1 MIELATPE
9 QLDAM
14 RPTVREFYDKFVKK
28 HNKTSTGT
36 LIVNYVHLT
45 TPECG
50 QLSFYDTRYTHPEAK
65 PVFTVSYK
73 TSYTRGK
80 DYEYVIWSERISNA
94 KFAQYNS
101 DHYTQ
106 STKDVNK
113 AVSIALKYSHART
126 WWEIAKGSQ
135 RDAQKAHQNWE
146 SEPRGKLHGFGVTDA
161 MLYKELR
168 NLVAQGVTFITSE
181 FNKSV
186 LLLDEYAEWENRV
199 KRTVPMR
206 AVIEEDGKFY
216 MPEDIRK
223 GARKFESLEDT
234 PEELR
239 GKLSMLKLM
248 GEGFVPEVG
257 YRAADGVY
265 WVYVSKEEATKL
277 TNLV

>member
-1 MIELATPE
+1 MIELSTPK

-14 RPTVREFYDKFVKK
+14 RPALREFYDKFVKK

-36 LIVNYVHLT
+36 LIVNYVHL
-45 TPECG
+45 PNSECG
-50 QLSFYDTRYTHPEAK
+50 QLNFYDVRYTHPEAK

-126 WWEIAKGSQ
+126 WWEIASGSQ
-135 RDAQKAHQNWE
+135 KEAQNAHQNWE
-146 SEPRGKLHGFGVTDA
+146 SEPRGKLYGFGVDKGD
-161 MLYKELR
+161 LYKELK
-168 NLVAQGVTFITSE
+168 NLVSQGVTFVTPA

-186 LLLDEYAEWENRV
+186 LLLDEYAEWEDRV

-206 AVIEEDGKFY
+206 AVIEENGKFY
-216 MPEDIRK
+216 MPQDVTKEVRRFECLEDI
-223 GARKFESLEDT
+223 

-248 GEGFVPEVG
+248 GEGFVPDVG
-257 YRAADGVY
+257 YRAEDGVY
-265 WVYVSKEEATKL
+265 WVYVSREEAAKL
-277 TNLV
+277 I

>member
-14 RPTVREFYDKFVKK
+14 RPALREFYDKFIKK

-36 LIVNYVHLT
+36 LRVNYIHLSN
-45 TPECG
+45 PVCG
-50 QLSFYDTRYTHPEAK
+50 QLDFYDTRYTHAEAK
-65 PVFTVSYK
+65 PILRVSYK

-80 DYEYVIWSERISNA
+80 DYEYVVYSDRIVNN
-94 KFAQYNS
+94 KFAHYNS

-113 AVSIALKYSHART
+113 AVNVAIKHSHART

-135 RDAQKAHQNWE
+135 REAQQAHQEWE
-146 SEPRGKLHGFGVTDA
+146 SEPRGKLYGFGVADA
-161 MLYKELR
+161 ALYKELR
-168 NLVAQGVTFITSE
+168 NLVAQGVTFVTSE
-181 FNKSV
+181 FNKCV
-186 LLLDEYAEWENRV
+186 TLLDDFGEWESRV
-199 KRTVPMR
+199 KSAVPMR
-206 AVIEEDGKFY
+206 AVIEEGGKFY

-223 GARKFESLEDT
+223 EARKFESLEDT

-239 GKLSMLKLM
+239 GKLSILKLM

-257 YRAADGVY
+257 YRATDGVY

>member
-14 RPTVREFYDKFVKK
+14 RPALREFYDKFVKK

-36 LIVNYVHLT
+36 LIANYAHLT
-45 TPECG
+45 IPECG
-50 QLSFYDTRYTHPEAK
+50 HLDFYDVRYTHPEAK
-65 PVFTVSYK
+65 PVLRVSYK

-80 DYEYVIWSERISNA
+80 DYEYVIYSERISNA
-94 KFAQYNS
+94 KFDQYNS

-113 AVSIALKYSHART
+113 AVSIAIKYSHART

-135 RDAQKAHQNWE
+135 KEAQRAHHTWE
-146 SEPRGKLHGFGVTDA
+146 SEPRGNLHGFGVDKA
-161 MLYKELR
+161 DLYKELR
-168 NLVAQGVTFITSE
+168 NLVTQGVTFVTPA

-206 AVIEEDGKFY
+206 AIVEEEGKFY

-223 GARKFESLEDT
+223 EARRFESLEDT

-248 GEGFVPEVG
+248 GEGFIPDVG

-265 WVYVSKEEATKL
+265 WVYMSREETEKL
-277 TNLV
+277 ANHV